1 MADPSLQGE
10 PRSCPGPRAPLGV
23 LIVHGFTASPAGG
36 VRSLE
41 APIQAL
47 GLPTRTPVLRGHG
60 TPSPEA
66 LRGVHWHDWVADAEA
81 ALQALLQQADRAV
94 VVGHSMGALVAL
106 TLAADHPEA
115 VDSLVLA
122 APALQLASPL
132 APGRPLHG
140 LVPLIRRLVRSWPIA
155 HAYAD
160 GALAAGDT
168 GYPWA
173 PMEAILALFA
183 FGPATRRRLPEI
195 AVPTLVLQS
204 QRDSVV
210 VPGSARLIFE
220 AITTPPERKRLR
232 WFKQT
237 DHELFRDCEREAAI
251 EAVVAFV
258 ADRLRADRRQNLRPS
273 PA

>member
-1 MADPSLQGE
+1 MAEPSLQGE
-10 PRSCPGPRAPLGV
+10 SGSCAGPRAPLGV
-23 LIVHGFTASPAGG
+23 LIVHGFTAGPAGG

-41 APIQAL
+41 APLQAL

-60 TPSPEA
+60 AASPQA

-168 GYPWA
+168 SYPWA

-183 FGPATRRRLPEI
+183 FGQATARRLPEI

-204 QRDSVV
+204 HRDSVV
-210 VPGSARLIFE
+210 VPGSARRMLE
-220 AITTPPERKRLR
+220 AITTPPEQKRLR
-232 WFKQT
+232 WFERT
-237 DHELFRDCEREAAI
+237 DHELFRDCEREAAV

-258 ADRLRADRRQNLRPS
+258 ADRRQTLARVTRS
-273 PA
+273 G